1 MNYFLELVFHVLL
14 FEQILF
20 FIFAKKKKNDA
31 VIMAVVEYIL
41 EMLYQSTRDVILNY
55 IVNRVTHT

>member
-1 MNYFLELVFHVLL
+1 MCCYLNKYYFLYL
-14 FEQILF
+14 Q
-20 FIFAKKKKNDA
+20 KKKNDA

>member
-1 MNYFLELVFHVLL
+1 
-14 FEQILF
+14 
-20 FIFAKKKKNDA
+20 
-31 VIMAVVEYIL
+31 MAVVEYIL

>member
-1 MNYFLELVFHVLL
+1 
-14 FEQILF
+14 
-20 FIFAKKKKNDA
+20 
-31 VIMAVVEYIL
+31 MAAVEYIL

>member
-1 MNYFLELVFHVLL
+1 MLL

-20 FIFAKKKKNDA
+20 FIFAKKKNDA

>member
-1 MNYFLELVFHVLL
+1 MLL